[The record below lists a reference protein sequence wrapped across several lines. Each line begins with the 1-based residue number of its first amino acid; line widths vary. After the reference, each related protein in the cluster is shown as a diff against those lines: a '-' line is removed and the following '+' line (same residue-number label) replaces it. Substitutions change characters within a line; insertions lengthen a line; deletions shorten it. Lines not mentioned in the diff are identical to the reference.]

1 MNNIYILTIA
11 NHQKNIIV
19 NNKKNEKRKIEKL
32 KNQSKIFYRIT
43 LTLKIIN
50 SLYFLKTSN
59 YAIKMK
65 TFIRKKPNLKLHKFQ
80 NQSKIFYKII
90 LN

>member
-19 NNKKNEKRKIEKL
+19 NNKKNEKIKL